1 MNKPKLIVFTDLDG
15 TLLDH
20 YTYLWDD
27 ALPALEKLFLFNIPV
42 ILCTSKTR
50 DESIYFRGQI
60 GLDYPF
66 IVENGAAIFSPLGY
80 FDQQFSRTLNGGYEI
95 KLFGVSYS
103 ELVEFLQIC
112 KRELNV
118 QLAGF
123 SELSSDEI
131 QNLTRLPIHQAEL
144 ARRRE
149 FNEPF
154 YFLDECSEKK
164 LPEMKSLAESRGL
177 KITKG
182 GRFYHTSGNH
192 DKGLAVKTLVD
203 FFNQDKQ
210 SKLISIGIGDSLNDL
225 SMLQNVKIPCLV
237 KNGHKQ
243 YNQEVTE
250 QISLKLTGDVGP
262 KGWNNIILELLEE
275 YNFI

>member
-1 MNKPKLIVFTDLDG
+1 MTKPKLIVYTDLDG

-27 ALPALEKLFLFNIPV
+27 ALPALEKLFLYNIPV

-60 GLDYPF
+60 GLDHPF

-80 FDQQFSRTLNGGYEI
+80 FDQQFSRILNGGYEI
-95 KLFGVSYS
+95 KSFGVSYS

-112 KRELNV
+112 KKELNI
-118 QLAGF
+118 QLTGF
-123 SELSSDEI
+123 NELSSDKI
-131 QNLTRLPIHQAEL
+131 QKLTKLPIHQAEL

-154 YFLDECSEKK
+154 YFLDERSEKK
-164 LPEMKSLAESRGL
+164 LPEMISMAESRGL
-177 KITKG
+177 NITKG
-182 GRFYHTSGNH
+182 GRFYHVSGNH

-203 FFNQDKQ
+203 FFNQDSQ
-210 SKLISIGIGDSLNDL
+210 NQLISIGIGDSLNDL
-225 SMLQNVKIPCLV
+225 SMLQNVKVPCLV

-243 YNQEVTE
+243 YNQEVTKR
-250 QISLKLTGDVGP
+250 ISPKLASDVGP

-275 YNFI
+275 YDFD